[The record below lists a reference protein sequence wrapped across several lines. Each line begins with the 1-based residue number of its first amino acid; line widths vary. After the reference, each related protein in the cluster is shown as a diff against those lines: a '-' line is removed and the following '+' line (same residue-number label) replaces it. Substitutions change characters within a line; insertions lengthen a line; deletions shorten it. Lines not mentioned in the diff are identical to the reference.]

1 MNDYGKEYERW
12 LSGSFTDEA
21 TKAELKAIKDEK
33 EIEDRFYKS
42 LAFGTG
48 GLRGVMGAGTNRMNA
63 YTVGKASQGLA
74 DFLVKTVNEPS
85 AVIAYDSRNRSE
97 EFARLTAT
105 VFAANGVKTYLFSSL
120 RPTPELSFAVRYLKA
135 SAGVVITASHNP
147 PEYNGYKVYFSD
159 GGQIV
164 PPYDK
169 LIIDSVNA
177 VPDFSS
183 VKKTDFSEA
192 LKSGAITLID
202 KETDDAFIGAI
213 KSLTLSE
220 DALKSEA
227 DKIKIVYTP
236 LCGAGRVPVLRVL
249 KELGFTEVYVVKE
262 QEEPNGDFPTLKYPN
277 PEDPAAFTLALKLAK
292 EKNADIILATDP
304 DSDRLGVY
312 FRKEN
317 GEYLPLTG
325 NASGTFIL
333 EYILARKKEKGLL
346 PENPQDAAVV
356 TTIVSTDMAKAVCK
370 SYGVTLIEVLT
381 GFKYIGEKIKSF
393 EDAKRENG
401 GRLSAR
407 AGAYEYI
414 FGFEE
419 SYGSLVGDYARDKDA
434 VGAAATL
441 CEAAAYYKSQGKSLS
456 SALEELYAK
465 YGYYR
470 EGLHTETLK
479 GADGAKRIKEL
490 MKELRENPKK
500 SFGGA
505 KILKI
510 RDYATGVIT
519 DTATGKTGKTDLPAS
534 DVLYYELEDGWCC
547 ARPSGTEPK
556 IKFYYGVKADS
567 LEEADKKLEA
577 IKNDLL
583 AAVNA

>member
-1 MNDYGKEYERW
+1 MNDYRKEYERW
-12 LSGSFTDEA
+12 LSADFTDDA
-21 TKAELKAIKDEK
+21 TKAELKELKDEK

-74 DFLVKTVNEPS
+74 DFLVKTVKEPS

-97 EFARLTAT
+97 EFARLTAR
-105 VFAANGVKTYLFSSL
+105 VLAANGVKIYLFSSL

-169 LIIDSVNA
+169 RVIDSVKA
-177 VPDFSS
+177 VPDFAS
-183 VKKTDFSEA
+183 VKKTDFEET
-192 LKSGAITLID
+192 LKSGAITLVD
-202 KETDDAFIGAI
+202 KEIDDAFIGAI
-213 KSLTLSE
+213 KGLPFFDE
-220 DALKSEA
+220 DLKSEA
-227 DKIKIVYTP
+227 AKIKIVYTP

-249 KELGFTEVYVVKE
+249 KELGFCEVYVVKE

-292 EKNADIILATDP
+292 EKSADIILATDP

-312 FRKEN
+312 FKKEN
-317 GEYLPLTG
+317 GEYRSLTG

-346 PENPQDAAVV
+346 PENPKDAAVV
-356 TTIVSTDMAKAVCK
+356 TTIVSTDMAKAVCEN
-370 SYGVTLIEVLT
+370 YGVTLIEVLT
-381 GFKYIGEKIKSF
+381 GFKYIGKKIKSF
-393 EDAKRENG
+393 EDAKRKNG
-401 GRLSAR
+401 GSLSAQ

-419 SYGSLVGDYARDKDA
+419 SYGALVGDYARDKDA
-434 VGAAATL
+434 VGAAAVL
-441 CEAAAYYKSQGKSLS
+441 CEAAAYYKSKGKALS
-456 SALEELYAK
+456 SALEELYEK
-465 YGYYR
+465 YGYYK
-470 EGLHTETLK
+470 EGLYTETLK
-479 GADGAKRIKEL
+479 GADGAKRIKKL
-490 MKELRENPKK
+490 MKELRESPKTR
-500 SFGGA
+500 FGGA
-505 KILKI
+505 KVIKI
-510 RDYATGVIT
+510 RDYATGVVT
-519 DTATGKTGKTDLPAS
+519 DTATGRTTKTDLPVS
-534 DVLYYELEDGWCC
+534 DVLYYELEGGWCC
-547 ARPSGTEPK
+547 VRPSGTEPK

-567 LEEADKKLEA
+567 EKEADKKLKA
-577 IKNDLL
+577 IKSDLL
-583 AAVNA
+583 AAVNG